1 MTLAA
6 IVASTFRMSAAVLFV
21 FLPLDWG
28 KKTHPLQMKI
38 CIAFALF
45 SFKSLLEF
53 HLFSKDHN
61 PILSD
66 MERHA

>member
-1 MTLAA
+1 M
-6 IVASTFRMSAAVLFV
+6 
-21 FLPLDWG
+21 
-28 KKTHPLQMKI
+28 QI

-45 SFKSLLEF
+45 SYKSLLEF

-66 MERHA
+66 MDRHA